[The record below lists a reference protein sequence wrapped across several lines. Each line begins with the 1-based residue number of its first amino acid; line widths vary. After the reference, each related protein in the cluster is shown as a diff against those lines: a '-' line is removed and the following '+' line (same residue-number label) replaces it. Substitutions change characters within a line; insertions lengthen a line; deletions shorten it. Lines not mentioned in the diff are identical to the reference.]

1 MIADYLSGFP
11 AFLAH
16 FALAICFLAIF
27 VWIYTWMT
35 GHDEM
40 ALMRRGN
47 VACAIALTGSV
58 VGFSLPLASSIEY
71 SVSILDNALWAS
83 VSLLVQLG
91 VYLIVKLLFKDLS
104 KRLEAGELPAGIWLA
119 GVSIAGGQLT
129 AASMTT

>member
-16 FALAICFLAIF
+16 FVMAIGFVAIF
-27 VWIYTWMT
+27 VWIYTWLT
-35 GHDEM
+35 GHDEI
-40 ALMRRGN
+40 ALMRQGN
-47 VACAIALTGSV
+47 VACALAFTGSI

-71 SVSILDNALWAS
+71 SVSILDNAIWAA

-91 VYLIVKLLFKDLS
+91 VYLLVKLVFKDLT
-104 KRLEAGELPAGIWLA
+104 RRIEDGELPAGIWLA
-119 GVSIAGGQLT
+119 GVSIAAGQLA